1 MWIYPVAISE
11 LIIIKLL
18 HCESLVIQKRH
29 KMNNDKREDIKE
41 VKAEEISEKER
52 ERIEL
57 AMKMNKEKMDKIYNK
72 IRSRITK
79 WIEKSNLPYVSNI
92 AEYVLALPD
101 FFVLLWRLMRDERVT
116 TNKKI
121 FIAGM
126 IAYVIS
132 PIDIIPDFIPVF
144 GYLDDLVI
152 IAIGLN
158 SIFNETEYRI
168 LLDNWSGNGDVLS
181 EIQKII
187 GIGHQ
192 FLSKRVMMEINNWT
206 KRRHRRQ

>member
-1 MWIYPVAISE
+1 
-11 LIIIKLL
+11 
-18 HCESLVIQKRH
+18 
-29 KMNNDKREDIKE
+29 MNNDKREDIKE

-57 AMKMNKEKMDKIYNK
+57 AMKMNKEKMNKIYNK
-72 IRSRITK
+72 IRNRITK

-121 FIAGM
+121 FITGM